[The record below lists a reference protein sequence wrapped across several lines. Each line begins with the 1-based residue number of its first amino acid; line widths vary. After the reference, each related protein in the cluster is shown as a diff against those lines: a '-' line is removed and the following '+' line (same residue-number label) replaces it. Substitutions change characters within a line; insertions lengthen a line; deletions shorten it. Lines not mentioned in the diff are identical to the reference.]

1 MDSNFIS
8 AFVGAVVG
16 GSLTL
21 VGSFGAIYLHQRVTH
36 THEEH
41 RQYQA
46 KTEEMQELAIQVRQ
60 WMDFEFTQWW
70 WLRHDKVP
78 RGKNT
83 LACPIDRLVL
93 LADRYQPSLSASISE
108 MKEVVSQFEHVK
120 VEVYLAVT
128 DLPTL
133 FEEIRGDY
141 ERFKVA
147 DQAMEAVFQPINQ
160 QFGHKR
166 VGTPLK
172 KSGARRSVSKWLTK
186 PRTRLFSRSVKRP
199 AEKEE

>member
-1 MDSNFIS
+1 VESNFIS
-8 AFVGAVVG
+8 ALVGAVAG
-16 GSLTL
+16 GSLAL
-21 VGSFGAIYLHQRVTH
+21 AGSFGAIYLHQRGAQTR
-36 THEEH
+36 EEH

-93 LADRYQPSLSASISE
+93 LADRYEPSLSASISA

-133 FEEIRGDY
+133 FEEIRGSY

-147 DQAMEAVFQPINQ
+147 DQAMEAVFQPMNH
-160 QFGHKR
+160 QFSHQR
-166 VGTPLK
+166 AVTPLK
-172 KSGARRSVSKWLTK
+172 KSEARRSVLKWLTK

>member
-8 AFVGAVVG
+8 ALVGAVAG
-16 GSLTL
+16 GSLAL
-21 VGSFGAIYLHQRVTH
+21 VGSFGAIYLHQRVAQTQA
-36 THEEH
+36 EH
-41 RQYQA
+41 RQYQE

-70 WLRHDKVP
+70 GLRYNKVP

-93 LADRYQPSLSASISE
+93 LADRYEPALRTSLSA
-108 MKEVVSQFEHVK
+108 MKEVVAQFEQVK

-133 FEEIRGDY
+133 FDEMRGYY

-147 DQAMEAVFQPINQ
+147 DQAMEAIFQPINH
-160 QFGHKR
+160 QFGHQR
-166 VGTPLK
+166 AGTPLK
-172 KSGARRSVSKWLTK
+172 QSAARRSVSQWLTTQ
-186 PRTRLFSRSVKRP
+186 RTRLFSRAVKRP
-199 AEKEE
+199 TEKAE